1 MAKFV
6 FINLPFQAHINPTL
20 PVVRELVQQGHTVIY
35 YLTGKY
41 QQAIESTGARFQC
54 YQSLL
59 EQPGSDAQQEN
70 HPLALPMLM
79 VDEACV
85 VMEQILESVQAEN
98 ADCIVYNPLCLSGR
112 FIAQMLAIPAV
123 ISRAFFVSHENN
135 LRTYRF
141 GEKDP
146 VVEERMQASMRL
158 LCSLYPIQPFNIMSI
173 FFHKEALNIVYLPRS
188 FQPYGASFGEEY
200 CFVGPS
206 TGMHCETEDFPFE
219 QLSGAPLIYITS
231 GTIFNTNPDFFT
243 TCFAAFAAQPFQ
255 VVMTTGRLKE
265 PLKLGPIPDNV
276 MVRSYVPQFEVLQRA
291 SLCIHHGGMATI
303 MDCIA
308 LGIPMIAIPQAANQ
322 QPMARRIAETGL
334 GIFLEKEGVTAQIL
348 RTTAAHVAHDSQ
360 FRSNL
365 QQMQEEA
372 KLAGGFKAAADALQR
387 FVVNPR

>member
-20 PVVRELVQQGHTVIY
+20 PVVQELVQRGDTVIY
-35 YLTGKY
+35 YLTERY

-59 EQPGSDAQQEN
+59 EQPGSDAQQES

-79 VDEACV
+79 VDEARF
-85 VMEQILESVQAEN
+85 VMGQILESVRAEE
-98 ADCIVYNPLCLSGR
+98 ADCIVYNPLCLSGK
-112 FIAQMLAIPAV
+112 FIAQMFTLPAV

-146 VVEERMQASMRL
+146 AVEEKMQASMRQ

-188 FQPYGASFGEEY
+188 FQPYGTSFGEEY
-200 CFVGPS
+200 LFVGPS
-206 TGMHCETEDFPFE
+206 TGMHCETEDFPFD
-219 QLSGAPLIYITS
+219 QLNGAPLIYITS
-231 GTIFNTNPDFFT
+231 GTIFNTNPAFFT
-243 TCFAAFAAQPFQ
+243 TCFAAFAEQPVQ

-265 PLKLGPIPDNV
+265 PLKLGSIPDNII
-276 MVRSYVPQFEVLQRA
+276 VRSYVPQFEVLQRA

-334 GIFLEKEGVTAQIL
+334 GVFLEKEGVTAELL
-348 RTTAAHVAHDSQ
+348 RNTTTHVLHDSQ
-360 FRSNL
+360 FRINL
-365 QQMQEEA
+365 QRMQEEA
-372 KLAGGFKAAADALQR
+372 KLAGGFKAAVDALQR
-387 FVVNPR
+387 FVAEPR